1 MSKFVVV
8 NGKIKR
14 KIKNKVKNAARAV
27 LFGAALFGVSL
38 CPAFAYDAAYVQEYQ
53 LAPGVTYYDAAAEN
67 ATGIQRAHY
76 IEYTPGDDV
85 QPVVGY
91 GKGFYGRSSITYVA
105 DYLESELGMQVL
117 AGFNGDF
124 YNTGT
129 GVPIG
134 MVIDNG
140 RLISSPGG
148 AYAVGFRE
156 DGSYIFGKPKLNMTI
171 SDGSKSVTVENFNK
185 TRSSYTVN
193 LYDYNWGT
201 ETRLSGAGT
210 NVLLEKLDPDDEVAI
225 GCNIKM
231 RVVSVR
237 EESAST
243 PIGENQMVL
252 TVAAT
257 GDATK
262 VGVFYAG
269 QEVELNITA
278 DDEAWNDAVYAVGG
292 KSLILDGQVSAGDSP
307 SGNAARTA
315 IGFRDD
321 GTMVFFENDGR
332 LKNFSVGLSPA
343 ALGEEMLA
351 LGVQNA
357 INLDGGGSSVMGVKR
372 FGYNLAVVNSP
383 SDGKA
388 RMVANHIF
396 LVNRQDVGT
405 KAALLQIKTQARYVL
420 AGSTVQLD
428 VYALNEALAAA
439 NLPGE
444 VSWQVERGDGEFVEL
459 EEEEGAVNAAYLT
472 AGDDAGLIR
481 VSASSGRLAAYQ
493 NIYVLS
499 SVSNLAITSGGEAL
513 STLNVT
519 AGDQLSLAVS
529 GVYKNQAVA
538 VDNGG
543 IKWSVS
549 GDIGSID
556 DEGNF
561 RAGGRDSS
569 GTIIAQAGNTKATLP
584 VVLADAGS
592 GPSIV
597 AVSLPTQLAE
607 GEVGE
612 FSWRVT
618 TGFGSSYPDESR
630 VAVLLDGS
638 HIYFDYDY
646 KTGVVSAQV
655 YDLAPGTHRLTLIAE
670 DDNGELARK
679 SITVQV
685 GDAAGSLSYTDVSA
699 EHWAADFIAYLEARG
714 LMQGETN
721 AAGELTFN
729 PGRNL
734 TRAEFAVIA
743 ARYLGLDCSQPTVLP
758 YADRPDVPAWAI
770 GAVRAVYTAGIMQG
784 QTVGDEVYFYPRS
797 NITRQEA
804 MAVISRILGEG
815 YVADEQEFADSADIS
830 AWAKADVDKLVTL
843 GFVGGYEDGTIQP
856 LANITRAEIA
866 KVLYNLY

>member
-1 MSKFVVV
+1 MSKFV
-8 NGKIKR
+8 I
-14 KIKNKVKNAARAV
+14 VKQAARRVLLSAAV
-27 LFGAALFGVSL
+27 LLAVANPAL
-38 CPAFAYDAAYVQEYQ
+38 AYDTEYVQEYQ

-67 ATGIQRAHY
+67 GTGIQRAHY
-76 IEYTPGDDV
+76 IEYSPSDDV

-91 GKGFYGRSSITYVA
+91 GKGFYGRSSISYVA
-105 DYLESELGMQVL
+105 NYLESELGMQVL

-124 YNTGT
+124 YNTNT

-140 RLISSPGG
+140 RLLSSPGG

-171 SDGSKSVTVENFNK
+171 GDGKNSVQVENFNK

-193 LYDYNWGT
+193 LYDYSWGS
-201 ETRLSGAGT
+201 ETRLTGAGT
-210 NVLLEKLDPDDEVAI
+210 NVLLEKINPDDEVAI

-237 EESAST
+237 EESVST

-257 GDATK
+257 GDATR
-262 VGVFYAG
+262 VGIFYAG

-278 DDEAWNDAVYAVGG
+278 DDAAWNDAVYAVGG
-292 KSLILDGQVSAGDSP
+292 KSLILDGKISAGDSP

-315 IGFRDD
+315 IGFRSD

-332 LKNFSVGLSPA
+332 LSNFSVGLSPA

-351 LGVQNA
+351 LGVENA
-357 INLDGGGSSVMGVKR
+357 INLDGGGSSVMAVKR
-372 FGYNLAVVNSP
+372 FGYPLAVVNSP
-383 SDGKA
+383 SDGQA

-396 LVNRQDVGT
+396 LINHRQVGSA
-405 KAALLQIKTQARYVL
+405 AALLQIKTPARYVL
-420 AGSTVQLD
+420 AGSTAELN
-428 VYALNEALAAA
+428 VYALNEALEAA

-444 VSWQVERGDGEFVEL
+444 VTWRVESGSGEFAEN
-459 EEEEGAVNAAYLT
+459 EEEEGAVNAAYIT
-472 AGDDAGLIR
+472 AGDGAGVLR
-481 VSASSGRLAAYQ
+481 VSAEAGNLVAYQ
-493 NIYVLS
+493 NLYVLS
-499 SVSNLAITSGGEAL
+499 SVSSLAISRDGETL
-513 STLNVT
+513 STLNVV
-519 AGDQLSLAVS
+519 AGDTVELAVS

-538 VDNGG
+538 IDNGG

-556 DEGNF
+556 ENGNF
-561 RAGGRDSS
+561 RAGGKDSS
-569 GTIIAQAGNTKATLP
+569 GLIIAEAGSTRATLP
-584 VVLADAGS
+584 VVLSNAGD
-592 GPSIV
+592 GASIV
-597 AVSLPTQLAE
+597 AVSLPTKLSE
-607 GEVGE
+607 GEIGE

-618 TGFGSSYPDESR
+618 CGYGTTYPDYSQ
-630 VAVLLDGS
+630 LLLMLDGNV
-638 HIYFDYDY
+638 IDFDYAWA
-646 KTGVVSAQV
+646 TGVVSTSIS
-655 YDLAPGTHRLTLIAE
+655 DLSAGVHRLTLIV
-670 DDNGELARK
+670 DDGAGALSRK
-679 SITVQV
+679 SLTVTV
-685 GDAAGSLSYTDVSA
+685 GDTAAALNYTDVAA
-699 EHWAADFIAYLEARG
+699 EHWAAEFISYLEARG

-743 ARYLGLDCSQPTVLP
+743 ARYLGLDCSQTITLP

-784 QTVGDEVYFYPRS
+784 QTVGNEIYFYPRN
-797 NITRQEA
+797 NISRQEA

-815 YVADEQEFADSADIS
+815 YTADEQEFADSADIS
-830 AWAKADVDKLVTL
+830 GWAKDDVNKLVGL
-843 GFVGGYEDGTIQP
+843 GFVGGYEDGTIKP
-856 LANITRAEIA
+856 LNNITRAEIA
-866 KVLYNLY
+866 KVLFNLY